1 MIGLGLYSA
10 MECKQFLAREGTEQT
25 RHAEAGQEIV
35 RVAKVLE
42 DKSAAQQLEQAG
54 ARRTA
59 WSGSRS

>member
-1 MIGLGLYSA
+1 